1 MSKKPRKKPIENRRT
16 KSRLEQD
23 NQQRK
28 ALLIGASVIGVLIV
42 MIVGYGLLDQLVLKN
57 NRAVARVGED
67 AITVSDFQKQARYA
81 RFQLIQQYNNTIQ
94 TYQMFAG
101 DETMGQYFNS
111 QLEQIQAQLNDPI
124 TLGDGVVT
132 RLIEDVV
139 IAQEADRL
147 GISLSEADIQQEL
160 EQAFGFYANGTPT
173 PAATATPFTTATLS
187 EAQIALVTLTP
198 TPPPTTEPTAAE
210 EEEATSAEGEEAPP
224 EELPTSTP
232 APTST
237 PYTQEGFQERLAE
250 YTGSLDEIN
259 FTEDNLRSLVVT
271 FILRER
277 VQEALTADIMPEEE
291 QVWARHILV
300 ETEEEALSVLDRLE
314 SGEDWANLA
323 AELSLDTSNKDR
335 GGDLGWFSSG
345 QMVPPFEEAAF
356 TLELGEISG
365 PIGTDFGYH
374 IIQSLGKDVR
384 PLSPSAFQ
392 SKRDQVF
399 AEWLNEAVNA
409 DNVERFDDLWM
420 SLVPT
425 EPAIEYQL
433 AP

>member
-198 TPPPTTEPTAAE
+198 TPPLRPSPPRLKRKRQPALRVKKPRRKSCQLQHPRPPVRPTLKKVFR
-210 EEEATSAEGEEAPP
+210 SAWRN
-224 EELPTSTP
+224 TP
-232 APTST
+232 AAWTRSTS
-237 PYTQEGFQERLAE
+237 
-250 YTGSLDEIN
+250 
-259 FTEDNLRSLVVT
+259 LRMT
-271 FILRER
+271 C
-277 VQEALTADIMPEEE
+277 A
-291 QVWARHILV
+291 
-300 ETEEEALSVLDRLE
+300 ALSL
-314 SGEDWANLA
+314 
-323 AELSLDTSNKDR
+323 
-335 GGDLGWFSSG
+335 
-345 QMVPPFEEAAF
+345 
-356 TLELGEISG
+356 
-365 PIGTDFGYH
+365 
-374 IIQSLGKDVR
+374 
-384 PLSPSAFQ
+384 PLSSENGY
-392 SKRDQVF
+392 KR
-399 AEWLNEAVNA
+399 L
-409 DNVERFDDLWM
+409 
-420 SLVPT
+420 
-425 EPAIEYQL
+425 
-433 AP
+433 